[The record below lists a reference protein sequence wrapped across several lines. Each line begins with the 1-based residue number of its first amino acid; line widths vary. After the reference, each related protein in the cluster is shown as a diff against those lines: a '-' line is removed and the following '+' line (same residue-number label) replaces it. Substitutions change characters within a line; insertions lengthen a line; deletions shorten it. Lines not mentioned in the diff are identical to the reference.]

1 MFPRL
6 LLKGTNNDVQKPK
19 PPEVAKQKLTAE
31 LRENEVTVECFL
43 TVQELSV
50 NKLWCYFYSAI
61 KSRINSGLI
70 FWKFLCGFW
79 HMFILIKWLVKRPQ
93 EAQNTSSKCVC
104 DGSITAGSQ
113 VRRLHIII
121 YGTWAEVSLAIHQN
135 ASRN

>member
-1 MFPRL
+1 MFPRH

-70 FWKFLCGFW
+70 F
-79 HMFILIKWLVKRPQ
+79 
-93 EAQNTSSKCVC
+93 
-104 DGSITAGSQ
+104 
-113 VRRLHIII
+113 
-121 YGTWAEVSLAIHQN
+121 
-135 ASRN
+135 